1 MATIISGRFEQQDTT
16 QHALEALVAAGF
28 ARDRVASFF
37 VNAPGKHGTYPVGGD
52 EDKSPG
58 AKHAAAGA
66 VGGAAGAA
74 VAGAAAGSL
83 LGPAGAATGA
93 LVGAYVGSLPG
104 ALAESR
110 GHPEAGQSRDEARRT
125 VEERSAGMMLSVEV
139 VDGRRESMA
148 IRVLQDAG
156 ATDLERSDGHIVA
169 GDWVDFDPLSPVRRV
184 TANVI
189 PADANVIP
197 ADANVIPAKAGI
209 QS

>member
-1 MATIISGRFEQQDTT
+1 MATIISGRFEQQDAT

-28 ARDRVASFF
+28 ARERVASFF
-37 VNAPGKHGTYPVGGD
+37 VNAPGKHDLYPVGGD

-58 AKHAAAGA
+58 AEHAGTGA

-104 ALAESR
+104 ALAESK
-110 GHPEAGQSRDEARRT
+110 GHPGPDQSLNEAKRT
-125 VEERSAGMMLSVEV
+125 VEERQAGMMVSVEV
-139 VDGRRESMA
+139 PDGVRESTA

-156 ATDLERSDGHIVA
+156 ATDMERGDGHIVG
-169 GDWVDFDPLSPVRRV
+169 GDWVDFDPLSPVRHI
-184 TANVI
+184 A
-189 PADANVIP
+189 PH
-197 ADANVIPAKAGI
+197 
-209 QS
+209 